1 MIVCVFFSLAPLQL
15 QDTEVLVDR
24 VTNSSF
30 RVTVNLAIFTDYF
43 RNHQFRVSVQCRIMS

>member
-24 VTNSSF
+24 VTHNSF

-43 RNHQFRVSVQCRIMS
+43 RNYQFRVSVQCRIMS